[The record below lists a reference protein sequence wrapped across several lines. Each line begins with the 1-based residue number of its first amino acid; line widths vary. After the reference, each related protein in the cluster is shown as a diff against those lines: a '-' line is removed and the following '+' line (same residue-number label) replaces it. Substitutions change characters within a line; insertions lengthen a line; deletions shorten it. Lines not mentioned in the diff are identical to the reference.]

1 MGRTKRYLRESDT
14 GFWSYRRVVPKHLH
28 EILRKREWKKAFK
41 TKDRTT
47 AFKLHAEYNQEVEN
61 EIVVAEERLAKA
73 KSASQASSP
82 FNEKL
87 YIERS
92 RKWMDIYKRL
102 HSQKRLPHQAPK
114 LDVTA
119 TEDEQY
125 RWAAD
130 MSLYAEEILKSD
142 NIEGHWTDFD
152 KLYAE
157 LKHPK
162 FKEYVN
168 HREYIR
174 YIDQE
179 HDLLSF
185 EDQRDDSNEIVM
197 TRNILNGDYTP
208 PDPTLET
215 LLEFYLER
223 KRQNFRN
230 GERSVQ
236 QQRNLETNVTR
247 YIKLAASAHPDGML
261 TNLSEL
267 DQEEIGKKFEQRY
280 GRIDTR
286 RRNLTDLRAAV
297 NAWNSSKANYAI
309 PNVFHDLIKRLPEK
323 DNKRKTRLVWTPN
336 QWKYFWD
343 SIQTEKNPEIKI
355 VGMLLAYAGKP
366 QGESSGLI
374 RNDVKLK
381 APVPH
386 ILYESNKIRPIGKK
400 RQDMV
405 LPLVAEMLQS
415 LQIYCAA
422 FEGGRDDPLFP
433 NLHRLDSGDLSD
445 LISKH
450 HPKDVIVGD
459 DELFQSYGLRH
470 TFKPRYK
477 AAGIEEKHGIYLFGH
492 KTKLTSQVHESY
504 ARGVMHEKE
513 WRDLEQRMIAIHTT
527 QDWAVSEEYS
537 DF

>member
-1 MGRTKRYLRESDT
+1 MGKTKRYLRESNT
-14 GFWSYRRVVPKHLH
+14 GFWSYRRVVPKHLRDLL
-28 EILRKREWKKAFK
+28 ELREWKKAFK
-41 TKDRTT
+41 TKDKAK
-47 AFKLHAEYNQEVEN
+47 AFSDFAAYHQEVEN
-61 EIVVAEERLAKA
+61 DIKIAEERLSKA
-73 KSASQASSP
+73 KKALAVSSQL
-82 FNEKL
+82 KTKIH
-87 YIERS
+87 IEPT
-92 RKWMDIYKRL
+92 RKWYNIYKRL
-102 HSQKRLPHQAPK
+102 GSQKRLPHQAPK
-114 LDVTA
+114 LDITA
-119 TEDEQY
+119 SEHEQLS
-125 RWAAD
+125 WAVG
-130 MSLYAEEILKSD
+130 MRRYAEEVLKFD
-142 NIEGHWTDFD
+142 NIDNYQVEWETLFTECQD
-152 KLYAE
+152 
-157 LKHPK
+157 PS
-162 FKEYVN
+162 FKEYIE

-179 HDLLSF
+179 YDLLNAD
-185 EDQRDDSNEIVM
+185 EQNDENNDIVM
-197 TRNILNGDYTP
+197 TRNILRGDYTP

-267 DQEEIGKKFEQRY
+267 DQDEIGKKFEQRY
-280 GRIDTR
+280 ERIDTR

-309 PNVFHDLIKRLPEK
+309 PNVFHDLIERLPKE
-323 DNKRKTRLVWTPN
+323 DIKRKTRLVWTPN

-343 SIQTEKNPEIKI
+343 SIQTERNPEIKI

-366 QGESSGLI
+366 QGDSSGLI

-386 ILYESNKIRPIGKK
+386 ILYKSNKIRRIGKK

-433 NLHRLDSGDLSD
+433 NVHRLDSGDLSD

-470 TFKPRYK
+470 TFKPRYE
-477 AAGIEEKHGIYLFGH
+477 AAGIEEKHGMYLFGH

-504 ARGVMHEKE
+504 ARGAKHEKE